1 MHKIKSKKY
10 FINKKKFAGIFIFS
24 CFVLA
29 SQSAVAISF
38 ENISCWDGVKYIV
51 GNKNEDCAS
60 IEIKNSED
68 AVAPTCSVSFSLNEI
83 TVPEISNL
91 SWNSSGADK
100 MIGSCTGPVPLIKAD
115 YGLNYSGYPF
125 SFSIDQ
131 IGTQTC
137 MFVPFKGS
145 IAGKTC
151 SASVIIKNTDNA
163 DSIENIVP
171 TKPIC
176 RPDNPDCAKSTC
188 KDVYCSDGCV
198 RQRGTRECTGRE

>member
-10 FINKKKFAGIFIFS
+10 FVNKKKFAGIFIFS

-38 ENISCWDGVKYIV
+38 ENISCWDGVKYV
-51 GNKNEDCAS
+51 AGNKNEDCAS

-68 AVAPTCSVSFSLNEI
+68 VVAPTCSVSFSLNKI
-83 TVPEISNL
+83 IVPGISSL
-91 SWNSSGADK
+91 SWSSFGADK

-137 MFVPFKGS
+137 TFIPFSGS
-145 IAGKTC
+145 VAGGAC
-151 SASVIIKNTDNA
+151 FASVIIEDADNT
-163 DSIENIVP
+163 ETTVP
-171 TKPIC
+171 IKPIC